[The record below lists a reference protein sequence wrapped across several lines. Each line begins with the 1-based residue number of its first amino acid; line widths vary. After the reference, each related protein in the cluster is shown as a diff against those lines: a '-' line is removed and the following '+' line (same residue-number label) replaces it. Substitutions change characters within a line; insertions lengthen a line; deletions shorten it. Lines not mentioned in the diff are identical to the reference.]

1 MSTLRK
7 YLLIALALVLASACQ
22 DDLRFAPAG
31 RPVYSGGG
39 KAPSHERESTG
50 TYDYSRVFVLISLGY
65 NNLSSDLREDIDEL
79 CNADVPNKWED
90 KAVVVFSHLSVSD
103 NDFSTPTNSVLFRVY
118 GQNGQIVRD
127 TLKVYDP
134 STISADA
141 ATIRDAMSEVKHL
154 FHSPSYGV
162 VLSSHSTGWL
172 PYDRTKLSG
181 YSASW
186 EHYFFAP
193 GKNGVQKQAGG
204 HPAPY
209 TTEQPI
215 RTKAIGVQSKPGYGG
230 AFQINIEDFPS
241 AFPMHL
247 DYLILDACL
256 SGSVEVLYA
265 LRDVAD
271 YLVASPTETLTDGHV
286 YSTMLQNLLYTD
298 DLVQGINRCC
308 LDYFEQYDSRVGWE
322 RSATIAMY
330 RCSEAEAIAAAA
342 KPIIEKY
349 RDAIHTLN
357 HSIVQ
362 NYNYTYDEF
371 YDFRDIL
378 SKAGASDEE
387 LAELNRVLS
396 RAISYQAATDEFIGH
411 AIDKKRYSGISMYL
425 PYSSR
430 AVLNDA
436 YRQLSWN
443 AAVSLFE

>member
-1 MSTLRK
+1 MGTLRR
-7 YLLIALALVLASACQ
+7 YLFVAALVLASACQ
-22 DDLRFAPAG
+22 DELRFAPAG
-31 RPVYSGGG
+31 HPTYSGGS
-39 KAPSHERESTG
+39 KAPSYERESTG
-50 TYDYSRVFVLISLGY
+50 TYDYSRVFVLISLGF
-65 NNLSSDLREDIDEL
+65 NNLSSDLREDILEL
-79 CNADVPNKWED
+79 CDSDIPNKWED

-103 NDFSTPTNSVLFRVY
+103 NDWSTKTSPCLFRVY

-141 ATIRDAMSEVKHL
+141 ATIRDAMSEVNHL

-172 PYDRTKLSG
+172 PYDRTRLSG
-181 YSASW
+181 YSTSW

-193 GKNGVQKQAGG
+193 GRNGAAKQPGG

-230 AFQINIEDFPS
+230 AYQVNIEDFPS

-265 LRDVAD
+265 LRNVAD

-286 YSTMLQNLLYTD
+286 YSTMLENLLYTD
-298 DLVQGINRCC
+298 DLATGIRKCC
-308 LDYFEQYDSRVGWE
+308 QDFFDQYDSRSGWE

-330 RCSEAEAIAAAA
+330 RCSEAESLAAAA
-342 KPIIEKY
+342 KPVMAKF
-349 RDAIHTLN
+349 RDAIHNLD
-357 HSIVQ
+357 HSKVQ

-378 SKAGASDEE
+378 SKAGADEGE
-387 LAELNRVLS
+387 LAGVDKALS
-396 RAISYQAATDEFIGH
+396 RVVCYDAATPDFIGH
-411 AIDKKRYSGISMYL
+411 AIDPDRYCGISMYL

-430 AVLNDA
+430 SVLNEF
-436 YRQLSWN
+436 YRELSWN
-443 AAVSLFE
+443 AASGLFE